1 MKTALVTGASS
12 GIGWEIAKLLGEQ
25 GHHLILVARS
35 EDKLLE
41 LKKLLQNTPITID
54 IIPLDL
60 SLATAPQTLFEKVN
74 SLGRTVD
81 ILVNNAGFGEA
92 GAFSDID
99 LKRQADMI
107 QVNVTTLTALTHLFL
122 PAMKE
127 KRSGHI
133 VNIASTAAFQPG
145 PYMAVYFAT
154 KAYVLLL
161 SEALSEELCES
172 GVYVTAICPG
182 ATHSGFQ
189 KAAHLTT
196 AHLFR
201 RGGIPSSLEVARF
214 TLKAMEKHKVIA
226 IHGLMNKLMVW
237 SLRLTPRFLARK
249 VAKLLVKNA

>member
-133 VNIASTAAFQPG
+133 VNIASVNGLTAFGEEAYSAG
-145 PYMAVYFAT
+145 KAGVINLTRNMACKYAHHNVR
-154 KAYVLLL
+154 VN
-161 SEALSEELCES
+161 
-172 GVYVTAICPG
+172 VICPG
-182 ATHSGFQ
+182 TIATPLWAPRLAENPQLMDELAEMYPMGRVGQ
-189 KAAHLTT
+189 PEDVAKAA
-196 AHLFR
+196 LFLASEEASWIT
-201 RGGIPSSLEVARF
+201 GI
-214 TLKAMEKHKVIA
+214 TLPVDG
-226 IHGLMNKLMVW
+226 GLMAY
-237 SLRLTPRFLARK
+237 R
-249 VAKLLVKNA
+249 